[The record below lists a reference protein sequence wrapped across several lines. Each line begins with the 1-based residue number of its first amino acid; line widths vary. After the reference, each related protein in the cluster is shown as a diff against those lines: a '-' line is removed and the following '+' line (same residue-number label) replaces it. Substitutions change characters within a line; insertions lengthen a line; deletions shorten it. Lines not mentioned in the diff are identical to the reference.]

1 MLHNKQRR
9 GATLVEFAVVVPIF
23 LLFVMGLV
31 EIGRAFMSSHLL
43 TNAARV
49 GCRQGIL
56 EGQTTATISATVDSL
71 LTSQGIT
78 GTTVTVYVNGVVADA
93 STANPNDNLTVTV
106 AAPVSSLTWVPV
118 NRFLTGSITG
128 QYTLRRE

>member
-1 MLHNKQRR
+1 MLHKKQRR

-49 GCRQGIL
+49 GC
-56 EGQTTATISATVDSL
+56 
-71 LTSQGIT
+71 SQGIT
-78 GTTVTVYVNGVVADA
+78 GTTVTTYVNGVVADA
-93 STANPNDNLTVTV
+93 STANPNDNFTVTV
-106 AAPVSSLTWVPV
+106 SAKVSSLTWVPV
-118 NRFLTGSITG
+118 NRFLT
-128 QYTLRRE
+128 